1 MGSLNLGLFLGGDE
15 EEINKEQYIEDTDSF
30 EESYDDE
37 EDTSE
42 ESSESDASEIYD
54 LFNNMKDITGTNEFT
69 EETFEFEDESEE
81 EDEGDFYEDVTD
93 TEEDEEIFE
102 FEDESEDEEEVSY
115 DTEEESYEEDD
126 ESYEEDNKS
135 YEEDDESYEEDD
147 TFECEC
153 DTVEENDD
161 YICDEASE
169 EFLEFSEVKAPC
181 KNCSDD
187 IRSNNDVQVGKG
199 VSENNSIKSS
209 DNLSAKIEY
218 ERLLAEE
225 RRKNELLREE
235 LKRKEKERIKQELIQ
250 KKIREAKDRK
260 IEELRRAKG
269 INDEPSYDGL
279 KTPELY
285 KEVLMFIKDNNIDY
299 RKPIDEKILVGKFG
313 SGNIKRLIV
322 NSYMFKTQKGLILGK
337 IK

>member
-30 EESYDDE
+30 EESYEDE

-102 FEDESEDEEEVSY
+102 FEDESEDDEEVSY
-115 DTEEESYEEDD
+115 DTEEESYEED
-126 ESYEEDNKS
+126 EIS

-147 TFECEC
+147 TFEFEC

-187 IRSNNDVQVGKG
+187 IKSNNGVQVGKG

-250 KKIREAKDRK
+250 KRIREAKDRK

-313 SGNIKRLIV
+313 SSNIKRLIV

>member
-30 EESYDDE
+30 EESYEDE

-102 FEDESEDEEEVSY
+102 FEDESEDDEEVSY
-115 DTEEESYEEDD
+115 DTEEESYEED
-126 ESYEEDNKS
+126 EISYEEDEIS

-147 TFECEC
+147 TFEFEC

-187 IRSNNDVQVGKG
+187 IKSNNGVQVGKG

-250 KKIREAKDRK
+250 KRIREAKDRK

-313 SGNIKRLIV
+313 SSNIKRLIV